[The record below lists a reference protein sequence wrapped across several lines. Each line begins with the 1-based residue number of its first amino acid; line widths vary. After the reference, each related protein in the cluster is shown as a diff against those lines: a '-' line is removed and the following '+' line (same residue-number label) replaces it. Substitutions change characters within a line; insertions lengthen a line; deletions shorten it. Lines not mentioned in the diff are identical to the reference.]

1 MPVAEDEATPGASQ
15 ERDSVAPPLN
25 PPVIADRRLEGPKRS
40 MPMRVTPQERAMF
53 DSDAIAQQNAFE
65 AQEQDFVERS
75 NDPLDPAFF
84 TQAEDSTTIKA
95 VSAITPYEAAKYLP
109 ISMKNKT
116 DRKAFVLSNYPR
128 LYKAAL
134 ETGLNQDEVYDLV
147 NFTLAVDAAKRIGFT
162 SDQERQRELLMSMP
176 PAQAALVLDILNGWA
191 IAQTEQ
197 QTTPETAFEVA
208 NLNSTSQVTG
218 SQESKAA
225 AQAVEPE
232 NILLRGGKLFWN
244 ATVGPVFDG
253 LWWLNEGA
261 MRVANTVLLSGSG
274 GSYGA
279 LGPNEGTGG
288 FFGDFVGAW
297 QATDKGSFD
306 PYMVKNLKDKYGDK
320 PVDLLLTIKQMQ
332 IAGEEDIYS
341 KVLDKYADDPETLEI
356 IEQVLVRGQQTEEM
370 RSLNNELDASETSNL
385 GNTIAWSLLSGIGF
399 DPYDEDTLTTI
410 GGNDLFG
417 SSTKLTNVGMAFAL
431 DPAVGVG
438 GAAKILTAYKTAR
451 YSLSKMAAGGPD
463 AVFKYKAV
471 RNHFDYIGKEFD
483 AIRALDNTVDQA
495 QALDRLAASNRKW
508 YDYNSVKALFDA
520 GISNADDAHRF
531 FASVDNVPLLLTGQS
546 AKRGWEWT
554 VPHAM
559 KSTVVAKAAAMKIRS
574 LNPGNLNARQKVDE
588 VFGAGT
594 SEMMPEDVAQ
604 AIVRTIDED
613 PQRAGQLLSDIAYE
627 GTDGAVRTLTG
638 RLVDLVVGAEK
649 TGKWYDKYGWRK
661 RGAATLEPDRVADR
675 VGRLFAIMPETSQ
688 GISVADAS
696 GSELIKR
703 YAQALGIDR
712 GVANTLKFLWGELDA
727 PSRIQLVNGLN
738 RTAIYTTG
746 MHLVDPQW
754 ADEFAEMF
762 SVATSPNVAYSA
774 KMKDVVGARAKAA
787 KIVRDR
793 EEARLN
799 PTRPQYEEMLKQGA
813 VGRDLQ
819 PIPLSKEQLREE
831 EMRVFRQMLAEEP
844 VYNPSVIGDTA
855 YAINDTQLTDTVSLL
870 NVQELMN
877 HSAKASFLNTLLFTG
892 KRSSAVTDWWVLATL
907 AGPRFVM
914 RSGIEDIG
922 LYALTDGSPRLFQQG
937 RRIDRAL
944 RESSQRIPNKPN
956 EKPRGKKLGLVPTA
970 TRRAADRFPILRGIF
985 LDSLDDQLVKEA
997 AEQAVRNKDRSAL
1010 ANLFAFAVMRQRLMY
1025 HPVKWVRDLALSR
1038 NKNAMTPVGYNQDT
1052 ILSWTRDAVERGYLP
1067 SAIDDA
1073 AETGR
1078 HLADGTFPAA
1088 DDMLDTS
1095 VVEGVTIRQV
1105 PFRIEPQ
1112 KTRVAETRYYTS
1124 DEPWKR
1130 NSRDMEAWYRE
1141 LGDILHYD
1149 GYKGVAS
1156 VALSR
1161 RYYEAKVHAAKTG
1174 DRSKLD
1180 EVIDEYT
1187 EIVNRD
1193 PRVGEYV
1200 IAADRG
1206 VRYLAEMKLEHALRL
1221 MTTSNGK
1228 YNFDLWKK
1236 IRYKGVAEDGTE
1248 FTSYGLYREV
1258 DGQREYLLSQADLA
1272 SKDIATPQSVRVVED
1287 IRVPIADKMPLNGQ
1301 AWSLMGRALARL
1313 SRGPIVGANFID
1325 ARAAIEPFRIKLE
1338 AKVGKE
1344 AADDWASKTAADRAL
1359 AMTMAYV
1366 DNPAMRSQFAWNV
1379 RNVARFYRALE
1390 DFYRRMSRVATNKP
1404 ETFWKIGLAWN
1415 VLDDSGFVWE
1425 DEFGEKYFLFP
1436 GTNAAFNA
1444 INGLARIMGAGQ
1456 ILVPDLPVAYGSKV
1470 TMVMPSADPNQAVLT
1485 LGGPMGAFAMK
1496 PLLRRFELLSGLEP
1510 QLYGEYSA
1518 GQPLVSTLIQDALG
1532 PNFKRISDVVF
1543 AMGGSQDSRF
1553 AEAETAYAAAAKKGI
1568 HAVAAAGLYDPTK
1581 PMSDEKRRELDTIID
1596 TASMNALWLQMI
1608 LSPLLF
1614 ATPRLMPD
1622 DVTHLSRE
1630 IGLDSLDAQFLEI
1643 VRNSENFEEAFIKY
1657 TKTNPGK
1664 AVFTISKYERG
1675 YDLEPIVET
1684 EKFIKENMDE
1694 FKRRP
1699 EGMAFFSPTEG
1710 TYGGLKTFNFLR
1722 ANGAR
1727 PSATVEDFW
1736 KRTQGITGRAIYYA
1750 ERAVYEEKRAAAATP
1765 QDRSLVDDA
1774 WAIIRD
1780 NIFLD
1785 YPDTQAAVEG
1795 SLNTSERLSPDEY
1808 ARAVEEIRQSAQ
1820 HFSKKGVVKD
1830 RADAVLRIF
1839 ADYDAARE
1847 SFNRTTRTAPG
1858 YDDRMGINKDAWK
1871 ILVADW
1877 REEFAEDERMLR
1889 LIRSMSSALEVEVDL

>member
-1 MPVAEDEATPGASQ
+1 MLSAE
-15 ERDSVAPPLN
+15 
-25 PPVIADRRLEGPKRS
+25 
-40 MPMRVTPQERAMF
+40 
-53 DSDAIAQQNAFE
+53 AIEQQNQFE
-65 AQEQDFVERS
+65 QQEAEFIERS
-75 NDPLDPAFF
+75 NDPLDAAYY
-84 TQAEDSTTIKA
+84 TQLEDNTTVQA
-95 VSAITPYEAAKYLP
+95 VSAVTPYDAAKYLP

-116 DRKAFVLSNYPR
+116 DRKSFVLSNYPR
-128 LYKAAL
+128 LYQAAL
-134 ETGLNQDEVYDLV
+134 ETGLTEDEVYDVV

-162 SDQERQRELLMSMP
+162 SDQQRQRELLTAMP
-176 PAQAALVLDILNGWA
+176 PQQAALVLDILNGWA

-218 SQESKAA
+218 SQESKAQ
-225 AQAVEPE
+225 AQAIQPE

-253 LWWLNEGA
+253 LWWLTEQS
-261 MRVANTVLLSGSG
+261 MRGANTVLLSGSG
-274 GSYGA
+274 GSYGE
-279 LGPNEGTGG
+279 LGPNEGFGG
-288 FFGDFVGAW
+288 LIGDFVGAW
-297 QATDKGSFD
+297 RATEKGSFD

-341 KVLDKYADDPETLEI
+341 KVLNKYADDPETLEL
-356 IEQVLVRGQQTEEM
+356 IEQALVRGQQTPEM
-370 RSLNNELDASETSNL
+370 RSLNNELDAAETSNL
-385 GNTIAWSLLSGIGF
+385 GNTIAWSLLSGFGF

-410 GGNDLFG
+410 GGSDLFA
-417 SSTKLTNVGMAFAL
+417 SSTKLTNAGMAVAL
-431 DPAVGVG
+431 DPTVGVG
-438 GAAKILTAYKTAR
+438 GAAKIIGAYKTAR

-463 AVFKYKAV
+463 TVFKYRAV
-471 RNHFDYIGKEFD
+471 RNHFDYLGKEFD
-483 AIRALDNTVDQA
+483 SIRAMDNTVDQA
-495 QALDRLAASNRKW
+495 QALDRLASQNRKW
-508 YDYNSVKALFDA
+508 YDYNAVKALFDS
-520 GISNADDAHRF
+520 GLSNADDAHRF
-531 FASVDNVPLLLTGQS
+531 FTSVDNLPLLLTGQS

-554 VPHAM
+554 VPHTM

-574 LNPGNLNARQKVDE
+574 LNLGNLNARQKVDE

-594 SEMMPEDVAQ
+594 SEMMPEDVARS
-604 AIVRTIDED
+604 IIKTIDED

-638 RLVDLVVGAEK
+638 RIVDLVTGAEK

-661 RGAATLEPDRVADR
+661 RGAATLEPDRIADR

-688 GISVADAS
+688 GISVADGS
-696 GSELIKR
+696 GADLIKR
-703 YAQALGIDR
+703 YAQALGMDR

-799 PTRPQYEEMLKQGA
+799 PTRAQFDNQLATGA
-813 VGRDLQ
+813 AVADEV
-819 PIPLSKEQLREE
+819 PTPLTKEQLREE
-831 EMRVFRQMLAEEP
+831 EMRVFRQILAEEP
-844 VYNPSVIGDTA
+844 VYNPSMIGDTA
-855 YAINDTQLTDTVSLL
+855 YAINDTQLTDTVALL

-892 KRSSAVTDWWVLATL
+892 KRSSMVTDWWVLATL

-944 RESSQRIPNKPN
+944 REASQRVPTKPN
-956 EKPRGKKLGLVPTA
+956 QKPRGKKLGLVPTA
-970 TRRAADRFPILRGIF
+970 TRRAADHAPILRGLF
-985 LDSLDDQLVKEA
+985 LESLDSEAIREA
-997 AEQAVRNKDRSAL
+997 AEQAVKNKDRTAL
-1010 ANLFAFAVMRQRLMY
+1010 ADLFAFAVMRQRFMF
-1025 HPVKWVRDLALSR
+1025 HPVKWVRDLAIRR
-1038 NKNAMTPVGYNQDT
+1038 NENAMTPVGYSQDT
-1052 ILSWTRDAVERGYLP
+1052 VLGWTQDAVRRGYLP

-1130 NSRDMEAWYRE
+1130 NDRDLEAWYRE

-1193 PRVGEYV
+1193 PRVSEYV
-1200 IAADRG
+1200 IAEDRG

-1228 YNFDLWKK
+1228 FNFPLFKK
-1236 IRYKGVAEDGTE
+1236 MQYKGVTDDGAEY
-1248 FTSYGLYREV
+1248 TSYGLWREV
-1258 DGQREYLLSQADLA
+1258 EGQETLQRSERLREYLVSQSDLA
-1272 SKDIATPQSVRVVED
+1272 SKDIPTPQSVRIIED
-1287 IRVPIADKMPLNGQ
+1287 IRVPDSDKMPLNGQ
-1301 AWSLMGRALARL
+1301 AWSVMGRALARL
-1313 SRGPIVGANFID
+1313 SRGPIVGGNFID
-1325 ARAAIEPFRIKLE
+1325 ARAAIEPFRVKLE
-1338 AKVGKE
+1338 AKMGKE
-1344 AADDWASKTAADRAL
+1344 AADDWAAKTAADRAL

-1366 DNPAMRSQFAWNV
+1366 DNPAIRSQFAWNV

-1390 DFYRRMSRVATNKP
+1390 DFYRRMTRVATNKP
-1404 ETFWKIGLAWN
+1404 ETFWKIGLGWN
-1415 VLDDSGFVWE
+1415 ILDDSGFVWE

-1436 GTNAAFNA
+1436 GTNMAFNA
-1444 INGLARIMGAGQ
+1444 INGIARNLFGVQ
-1456 ILVPDLPVAYGSKV
+1456 PLVPDLPVAYGSKV

-1485 LGGPMGAFAMK
+1485 LGGPMGAFALK
-1496 PLLRRFELLSGLEP
+1496 PLMRRFDLLAGLEP

-1518 GQPLVSTLIQDALG
+1518 GLPLTATLIQDALG
-1532 PNFKRISDVVF
+1532 PNIKRLSDVVF
-1543 AMGGSQDSRF
+1543 ALGGSQDSRF
-1553 AEAETAYAAAAKKGI
+1553 AEAETAYAVAAKKGI
-1568 HAVAAAGLYDPTK
+1568 QAVAAAGLYDPTK
-1581 PMSDEKRRELDTIID
+1581 QYTDEQRRNLDTIVD
-1596 TASMNALWLQMI
+1596 AASINALVLQLI

-1614 ATPRLMPD
+1614 ATPRLLPD

-1630 IGLDSLDAQFLEI
+1630 IGLDSLDAQFLE
-1643 VRNSENFEEAFIKY
+1643 VVQNSKNFDEAFVKF

-1664 AVFTISKYERG
+1664 AIFTIGKYERG
-1675 YDLEPIVET
+1675 YDFEPIVET
-1684 EKFIKENMDE
+1684 EQFIKANMEE
-1694 FKRRP
+1694 FERRP

-1710 TYGGLKTFNFLR
+1710 TYGGLKTFQFLR
-1722 ANGAR
+1722 ANGVK
-1727 PSATVEDFW
+1727 PSATVENFW
-1736 KRTQGITGRAIYYA
+1736 KKTQGVTGRAIYYA
-1750 ERAVYEEKRAAAATP
+1750 ERATYEEKRAAASTP
-1765 QDRSLVDDA
+1765 EERGIIDDA
-1774 WAIIRD
+1774 WAIVRD
-1780 NIFLD
+1780 GIFQD

-1795 SLNTSERLSPDEY
+1795 SLNTAERLSSDEY
-1808 ARAVEEIRQSAQ
+1808 ARMLEEIRESAQ
-1820 HFSKKGVVKD
+1820 YFAKNSSVKD
-1830 RADAVLRIF
+1830 RAETVLSIF
-1839 ADYDAARE
+1839 RDYDSARE
-1847 SFNRTTRTAPG
+1847 AFTRTTRTEPG
-1858 YDDRMGINKDAWK
+1858 YDKKMGVNKDAWK
-1871 ILVADW
+1871 ILVDGW
-1877 REEFAEDERMLR
+1877 REEFAEDERMIR
-1889 LIRSMSSALEVEVDL
+1889 LIRFMSSALDVEVNL